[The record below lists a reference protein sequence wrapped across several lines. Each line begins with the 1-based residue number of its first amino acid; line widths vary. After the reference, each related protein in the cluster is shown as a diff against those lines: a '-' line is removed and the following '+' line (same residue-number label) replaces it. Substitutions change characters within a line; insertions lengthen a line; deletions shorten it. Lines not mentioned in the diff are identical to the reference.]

1 MKRSTQPSG
10 QSVALQS
17 MSIGVPVMITDTEG
31 FWDHKSFNNNQE
43 LFLIKENNLE
53 LWASKIR
60 LVFSDELRLDLVSK
74 NARELINKKFSINE
88 NLNYLKNIN

>member
-1 MKRSTQPSG
+1 
-10 QSVALQS
+10 
-17 MSIGVPVMITDTEG
+17 MITDTEG